1 MVRKSLGRKG
11 RRNRIPKDSDKT
23 DRQAW
28 EPLIIANAF
37 FRSHQA
43 AGPWKAV
50 EGSRCTS
57 RRVPVEIPEQGIF
70 VTASCLKQCG
80 IGSVRLALWKCVQS
94 LKTEFPGVAAF
105 DNAQTNPQHADVS
118 LGVVEKCPGI
128 DSDLLSLTPTACS
141 ETVRT
146 HQNPLH

>member
-50 EGSRCTS
+50 AGLPCTS
-57 RRVPVEIPEQGIF
+57 GRTPVEIPEQGIF

-80 IGSVRLALWKCVQS
+80 LGSVRLGLSKCVQS

-118 LGVVEKCPGI
+118 LGVAEKCPGI